1 MARRISL
8 LTVNAKSNRLW
19 PVVGA
24 MALLALS
31 RPAWADDTLDWES
44 VLIDAIFSAG
54 TTSPVATRSAT
65 IVHVAMF
72 DAYNGIE
79 RRYSPIHFA
88 PNEAAEPQPG
98 ASRRAALIQAAYATL
113 SNLFP
118 SQTAKFEAQRVAS
131 LAALTDDEDDT
142 GDGTSVASG
151 LAWGAV
157 VARDIL
163 AWRSTDGFSATNQQ
177 LVAAGHGP
185 APFTGG
191 TAVGQW
197 RPTPP
202 LNLPMAGLTFAFMTP
217 FAVTSDTQF
226 RPPKPRGL
234 DTPEWVSDYNQVKSM
249 GEMVSSARS
258 VDQTNIAFFFA
269 GVGYAHCSA
278 AADALAR
285 THHLTRSETV
295 RLFALSAVAQADTL
309 VTTWSAK
316 RFYAADPSSLTWRPI
331 TAIRLGGTGQNP
343 NTAQDPVWTPLIV
356 TPAHPEYAA
365 GHPSNAG
372 ACAGVLSGIF
382 GDDAGSFTLTY
393 PSAPPPGV
401 VCQNEQCASG
411 ALPAG
416 VPGSR
421 TYASLAQAEK
431 DANDARLF
439 GGMHYPS
446 SIAASNSEGHRI
458 AAFVLAN
465 VARLRHG
472 TDRGS
477 HDHGPGDCHG
487 DGEVANGSAGDG
499 GDSD

>member
-1 MARRISL
+1 MD
-8 LTVNAKSNRLW
+8 AKSNRLW
-19 PVVGA
+19 PLLGGI
-24 MALLALS
+24 ALLALAT
-31 RPAWADDTLDWES
+31 PARADDTLDWES

-54 TTSPVATRSAT
+54 TTSPVATRSAA

-79 RRYSPIHFA
+79 GRYSPIHFA
-88 PNEAAEPQPG
+88 PSEAAEPQPG

-113 SNLFP
+113 SSLFP
-118 SQTAKFEAQRVAS
+118 AQTAKFDAQRAAS

-142 GDGTSVASG
+142 GDGQSVASG

-157 VARDIL
+157 VAKDIL

-185 APFTGG
+185 APFIGG
-191 TAVGQW
+191 TATGQW

-217 FAVTSDTQF
+217 FAVANDTQF
-226 RPPKPRGL
+226 RPPQPRGF

-249 GEMVSSARS
+249 GERVSSARS

-269 GVGYAHCSA
+269 GVGYAHWSA

-285 THHLTRSETV
+285 AHHLTRSETV
-295 RLFALSAVAQADTL
+295 RLFALLTVAQVDTL

-316 RFYAADPSSLTWRPI
+316 RFYAGDPGSLTWRPI

-343 NTAQDPVWTPLIV
+343 NTAQDAAWTPLIV
-356 TPAHPEYAA
+356 TPGHPEYAA
-365 GHPSNAG
+365 GHPSNNG

-382 GDDAGSFTLTY
+382 GDDAGPFTLTY

-401 VCQNEQCASG
+401 ACQNEQCASG
-411 ALPAG
+411 ALPPG

-421 TYASLAQAEK
+421 TYASLTQAEK

-446 SIAASNSEGHRI
+446 SIAASNSEGHSI

-465 VARLRHG
+465 VAQPGRG
-472 TDRGS
+472 ADQGSGS

-487 DGEVANGSAGDG
+487 DGEVVSGNPGDG
-499 GDSD
+499 GASD